1 METINALHNVN
12 IFTSWQIVAGW
23 TIEQK
28 KQERFTQ
35 VDLFALGATSRSVEL
50 SRVKKQ
56 NTGTLRC

>member
-12 IFTSWQIVAGW
+12 IFTSWLIVAGW

-35 VDLFALGATSRSVEL
+35 VDLFALGATSQSVE
-50 SRVKKQ
+50 
-56 NTGTLRC
+56 

>member
-12 IFTSWQIVAGW
+12 IFTSWLIVAGW

-35 VDLFALGATSRSVEL
+35 VDLFALGATSQSVEL
-50 SRVKKQ
+50 NPVKRQ
-56 NTGTLRC
+56 SSGTLR